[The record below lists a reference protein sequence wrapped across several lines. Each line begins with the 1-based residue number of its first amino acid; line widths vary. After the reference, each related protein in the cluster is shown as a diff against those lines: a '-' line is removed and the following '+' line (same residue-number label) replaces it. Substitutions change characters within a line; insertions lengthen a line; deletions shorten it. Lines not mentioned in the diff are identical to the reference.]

1 VDSDVKDVLEVRP
14 GTGRLTADTV
24 AELGQFGA
32 VLSAFAARFVKVKYK
47 QMAVGLAW
55 ALLQPAL
62 SAGVLALV
70 IGATGQRLAE
80 SHVPYLL
87 FVLAGMVGWT
97 YFATATNAA
106 AQSIV
111 DDAALI
117 QKVYFPREIIPI
129 AAVLAALV
137 DLAAALLTLAAL
149 TAAYGNLPTAS
160 WLALPLPIIVL
171 TLCATAAGLALSALN
186 VYYRDVRYVL
196 PFILQIGLFGSA
208 VFYSPDSLAA
218 PWNTIFTI
226 ANPVAA
232 AIDSLRTIMI
242 FNDWPDVAVVLP
254 ALAWAAVMATLGL
267 AVFKRLER
275 EFSDRV

>member
-1 VDSDVKDVLEVRP
+1 VDADLKNVIEVRP
-14 GTGRLTADTV
+14 GAGRLSGATV
-24 AELGQFGA
+24 AELGEFGP
-32 VLSAFAARFVKVKYK
+32 VLSAFASRFVKVKYK
-47 QMAVGLAW
+47 QMVVGLAW
-55 ALLQPAL
+55 ALLQPVL

-70 IGATGQRLAE
+70 VGAAGHSLAD

-111 DDAALI
+111 DDAGLI

-137 DLAAALLTLAAL
+137 DLAAALLTLAVV
-149 TAAYGNLPTAS
+149 TAAYGNLPSVS
-160 WLALPLPIIVL
+160 WLALPLPILVL
-171 TLCATAAGLALSALN
+171 VLCATAAGLVLSALN
-186 VYYRDVRYVL
+186 VYYRDVRYVV
-196 PFILQIGLFGSA
+196 PFLLQLGLFGSA
-208 VFYSPDSLAA
+208 VFYSPGSLAA
-218 PWNTIFTI
+218 PWDTIYTI
-226 ANPVAA
+226 VNPLVAA
-232 AIDSLRTIMI
+232 IESLRTIMI
-242 FNDWPDVAVVLP
+242 SNDWPDPAILLP
-254 ALAWAAVMATLGL
+254 ALAWAAVLMIVGF